1 VTRILIADDHA
12 VLRQGLKQILTEDFP
27 DAEFG
32 ETGTV
37 QETLDRL
44 AQERWDVVVLD
55 LFMPEGS
62 GLQVLAAPVP
72 KPPVLVLSSAP
83 EEQMALRVMRAGAAG
98 YLNKQ
103 VAPEELV
110 KAVRQVL
117 SGGWYLSSGTVADVV
132 ADSAHRPHEQ
142 LTAREFQV
150 LQMIALGKSLNEIAT
165 ELSLSPK
172 TISTFHTGLLEK
184 LGLDNDIQLT
194 HYALDHG
201 LIERSSVPRPGPH

>member
-12 VLRQGLKQILTEDFP
+12 VLRQGLKQILAEDFP

-32 ETGTV
+32 DAGTV

-44 AQERWDVVVLD
+44 GEKRWDVLVLD
-55 LFMPEGS
+55 LFMPEGG
-62 GLQVLAAPVP
+62 GLQVLAASTP

-83 EEQMALRVMRAGAAG
+83 EEQMALRVMRAGASG

-103 VAPEELV
+103 AAPEELV
-110 KAVRQVL
+110 KAVRKVL
-117 SGGWYLSSGTVADVV
+117 SGSRYLTPAYVADVV
-132 ADSAHRPHEQ
+132 ADSARPSHER

-150 LQMIALGKSLNEIAT
+150 LQMIALGKSLNDIAA
-165 ELSLSPK
+165 ELSVSPK
-172 TISTFHTGLLEK
+172 TIGTFHTNMLEK
-184 LGLDNDIQLT
+184 LGLHNDIQLT

-201 LIERSSVPRPGPH
+201 LIERSPASRTGPK

>member
-12 VLRQGLKQILTEDFP
+12 VLRQGLKQILAESLP
-27 DAEFG
+27 DVEFG

-44 AQERWDVVVLD
+44 AQERWDVLVLD
-55 LFMPEGS
+55 IFMPEG
-62 GLQVLAAPVP
+62 GGMQVLSSSTP

-83 EEQMALRVMRAGAAG
+83 EGQMALRVIQAGAAG

-103 VAPEELV
+103 AAPEELV
-110 KAVRQVL
+110 KAVRKVL
-117 SGGWYLSSGTVADVV
+117 SGGRYLSSNYVAEVMLDI
-132 ADSAHRPHEQ
+132 ARPSNEQ
-142 LTAREFQV
+142 LSAREFQV
-150 LQMIALGKSLNEIAT
+150 LQMIALGKSLNDIAA

-172 TISTFHTGLLEK
+172 TIGTYHTSLLKK
-184 LGLDNDIQLT
+184 LDLRNDIELT

-201 LIERSSVPRPGPH
+201 LIDRATTARLGPE

>member
-1 VTRILIADDHA
+1 VTGILIADDHA
-12 VLRQGLKQILTEDFP
+12 VLRQGLKQILAEGFP

-32 ETGTV
+32 EAGTV

-44 AQERWDVVVLD
+44 GQKRWDVLLLD
-55 LFMPEGS
+55 IFMPEGG
-62 GLQVLAAPVP
+62 GLQVLAASAP

-103 VAPEELV
+103 AAPEELV
-110 KAVRQVL
+110 QAVRKIL
-117 SGGWYLSSGTVADVV
+117 SGGRYLSPAYVAE
-132 ADSAHRPHEQ
+132 ALAESTRPSHQQ
-142 LTAREFQV
+142 LSSREFQV
-150 LQMIALGKSLNEIAT
+150 LRMVALGKSLNEIAA

-172 TISTFHTGLLEK
+172 TIGTFHTSLLKK
-184 LGLDNDIQLT
+184 LGLRNDVQLT

-201 LIERSSVPRPGPH
+201 LIEQTTTPCTRPE